1 MDAISVAVARQVSH
15 SPVMLTGSQIKTLRT
30 WARIETQDE
39 LGRRAGVSRATVA
52 RAEKMGD
59 KLPDHLSVANMISI
73 VKVFEQA
80 GAQFYL
86 PQGDTLVLGVHVYYP
101 PRPNPLPP
109 LDPKEEPSG

>member
-1 MDAISVAVARQVSH
+1 MNEDDVAVARTIRH

-39 LGRRAGVSRATVA
+39 LGRRAGMSRATVA

-86 PQGDTLVLGVHVYYP
+86 PQGEALEQGVHIYYP
-101 PRPNPLPP
+101 PRPYPLPA
-109 LDPKEEPSG
+109 LEPKEEPSG

>member
-1 MDAISVAVARQVSH
+1 MNAISVAVARQVSH

-59 KLPDHLSVANMISI
+59 KLPGHLSVENMLAI

-80 GAQFYL
+80 GAQFSL
-86 PQGDTLVLGVHVYYP
+86 PEGDTLELGLHIYYP

-109 LDPKEEPSG
+109 LESKEEPGG